1 MADVFYKCEECGWI
15 LEAEEGKKP
24 ETCEKCGGKAT
35 IVAVA
40 QQPGQFGCV
49 NR

>member
-1 MADVFYKCEECGWI
+1 MADIFYKCEKCGWI
-15 LEAEEGKKP
+15 LEAREGKKT
-24 ETCEKCGGKAT
+24 ETCEKCGGK

-49 NR
+49 NK